1 MAVNI
6 VMTIE
11 SVMHVS
17 ITTVGIRGS
26 PGVGVVVVMGGACK
40 YMGGEMWGHLPHACH
55 TAHVP
60 LTDVLVE
67 GRRQIEHS
75 PARRHA
81 AEGGREVRSRHTAGA
96 WDRAGSDSGADGGMA
111 GINGW

>member
-1 MAVNI
+1 MGPCMAVNI

-26 PGVGVVVVMGGACK
+26 PGVGVVVVMGGARK
-40 YMGGEMWGHLPHACH
+40 YMGGEMWGHLPHVCH

-60 LTDVLVE
+60 LTDVLIE
-67 GRRQIEHS
+67 GRRLTEHA
-75 PARRHA
+75 PVHRHA
-81 AEGGREVRSRHTAGA
+81 ADGQREGEHTVRPRNTAVV
-96 WDRAGSDSGADGGMA
+96 WRSGSE
-111 GINGW
+111 

>member
-1 MAVNI
+1 MGPCMAVNI

-11 SVMHVS
+11 SVMHVR

-26 PGVGVVVVMGGACK
+26 PGVGVEVVMGGACK
-40 YMGGEMWGHLPHACH
+40 YMGSETWGHLPHDCH

-67 GRRQIEHS
+67 GRCAGKHSTVRQ
-75 PARRHA
+75 HA
-81 AEGGREVRSRHTAGA
+81 ADGGREGGRA
-96 WDRAGSDSGADGGMA
+96 
-111 GINGW
+111 N